1 MSKYTTEVRFICESE
16 ARFIK
21 PNDVTADTPEARL
34 WRAFE
39 PYLMDYG
46 WIDSETGQ
54 RYYILDKSVGAD
66 KVDAIINLSWNRIFN
81 GSPPEGFFDD
91 SHYPVL
97 CKKILKHY
105 YLREICCETVGIW
118 KLWLQ
123 ERMTEIMPYYNKL
136 YESAQ
141 LQFDPLNDVDLTTEH
156 DKQDIGSGAV
166 HKHATNDIDT
176 EEHNNGQVIDD
187 GSTNKVATNNGT
199 VRDTGSNTL
208 SGSTNY
214 SKDILDKYSDTPQ
227 GSVNTPIFDNYLTNA
242 RKINESGSTNDV
254 DKTDTRDL
262 TSTANNTLHD
272 DTTIDN
278 TRTIYNDGTGKSN
291 GVLQDDTTSN
301 DTNRQTFTETVKGK
315 RGSVSFSKMLSEY
328 RETILNIDQ
337 LVIREFRDLFFLL
350 W

>member
-1 MSKYTTEVRFICESE
+1 MSKYTTEVRFICEE
-16 ARFIK
+16 KARFIK
-21 PNDVTADTPEARL
+21 PTDETADTPQAKL
-34 WRAFE
+34 WRKFK
-39 PYLMDYG
+39 PYLMDYE
-46 WIDSETGQ
+46 WTDEETGQ
-54 RYYILDKSVGAD
+54 KYYVLDKSVGAD
-66 KVDAIINLSWNRIFN
+66 KVDDVLNSAWSRIFDEE
-81 GSPPEGFFDD
+81 PPEGFYD
-91 SHYPVL
+91 STHYPVL

-118 KLWLQ
+118 ELWLRQ
-123 ERMTEIMPYYNKL
+123 RMEEIMPYYNKL

-166 HKHATNDIDT
+166 HKHATNDVDT
-176 EEHNNGQVIDD
+176 EEHSNGSITDD
-187 GSTNKVATNNGT
+187 GNMHKTATNNGT
-199 VRDTGSNTL
+199 VHDTGSTTL
-208 SGSTNY
+208 TGSTDYN
-214 SKDILDKYSDTPQ
+214 KNILDKYSDTPQ
-227 GSVNTPIFDNYLTNA
+227 GSVTDPIFNSYLTNA
-242 RKINESGSTNDV
+242 RNISESGSTSDV
-254 DKTDTRDL
+254 DKTDTRNL
-262 TSTANNTLHD
+262 TSEADNTLHD
-272 DTTIDN
+272 DTTTGN

-291 GVLQDDTTSN
+291 AVLQDDTTSN